1 MTLPLE
7 LASVTGLPSRP
18 VSLKSGAGSGLRAK
32 RIEGCWSWAAEKEGK
47 KQRSSEVTRKRT
59 KQRCRARFM
68 ASSIGEHIGGK
79 TPRGRL
85 RFLVN
90 NLPPYVCNRMLQQ
103 SVIDRLVNYLI
114 KKELVQLRRE
124 AN

>member
-1 MTLPLE
+1 MVAESSSSTIRLRIWKRSLY
-7 LASVTGLPSRP
+7 LASASVTGLPSRP
-18 VSLKSGAGSGLRAK
+18 VSLKSGAGSGLRTK

-59 KQRCRARFM
+59 KQECWARFM

-85 RFLVN
+85 RFLV
-90 NLPPYVCNRMLQQ
+90 
-103 SVIDRLVNYLI
+103 
-114 KKELVQLRRE
+114 
-124 AN
+124 